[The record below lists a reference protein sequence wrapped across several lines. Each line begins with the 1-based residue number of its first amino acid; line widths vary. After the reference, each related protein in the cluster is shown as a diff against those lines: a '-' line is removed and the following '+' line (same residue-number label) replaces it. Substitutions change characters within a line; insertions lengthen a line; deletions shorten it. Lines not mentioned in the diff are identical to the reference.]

1 MITELQREQL
11 DLLVAA
17 FDDVASLIPQKYK
30 KILTNAIETW
40 ERDGIT
46 PGYLAFGVQSQFK
59 QTSQGGLISVY
70 KIRSVNSGLYNRCCL
85 LGGALIDKEATPF
98 PEDDEYSPGGDD
110 LYTDLYEYF
119 RLSQDEVYFIIQ
131 SFDGHEVKPK
141 FSGNFEEKAAE
152 FGLKVR
158 KALLVSPENFSK
170 R

>member
-1 MITELQREQL
+1 MITKLQKEQL
-11 DLLVAA
+11 QIIVAT
-17 FDDVASLIPQKYK
+17 FDDVTSSMPQKYK
-30 KILTNAIETW
+30 KILINAIEIW
-40 ERDGIT
+40 ERDSII

-98 PEDDEYSPGGDD
+98 PEYDEYSPGGDD

-119 RLSQDEVYFIIQ
+119 RLSQDEVDFIFQ
-131 SFDGHEVKPK
+131 SFDGHEMKPK
-141 FSGNFEEKAAE
+141 FSGNFEEKAVE